1 MLRGLYTSAAG
12 MIAQQRRHDT
22 VTNNISN
29 LNTPGFKQ
37 GNAVNRSFPEMLIA
51 LTNGQANHPGSLNIG
66 LLNTGVFAEEDLSVY
81 VQGDLQQTRQ
91 PFDLALRSHINV
103 PGQAFDGA
111 GKGIDEQ
118 GNIVYQPQAFFTIA
132 GADDSARYTRNGNF
146 TVSTAGQ
153 LVTEDGYSV
162 VGVNGQPI
170 TLFDDVDNVAFPDA
184 IITET
189 GVLLDP
195 RTGQAIRDADGN
207 AKQLL
212 LTRIDQPNRLIR
224 EGTGLFRLN
233 EDEADLAQPVAAE
246 DDVTLYQGYLE
257 RSNVDPAQALV
268 DMMTALRA
276 YEANQK
282 MVQYYDRSLEK
293 AVNEVGRI
301 G

>member
-51 LTNGQANHPGSLNIG
+51 LTNGQADRPGAVNIG
-66 LLNTGVFAEEDLSVY
+66 HLNTGVFAEEDLSVY
-81 VQGDLQQTRQ
+81 VQGDLQETRQ
-91 PFDLALRSHINV
+91 PFDLAIRSHINV
-103 PGQAFDGA
+103 PGLSFDGA
-111 GKGIDEQ
+111 GKGIDGQ
-118 GNIVYQPQAFFTIA
+118 GNLIYQPQAFFTVA
-132 GADDSARYTRNGNF
+132 GADDSQRYTRNGNF
-146 TVSTAGQ
+146 TVNTAGQ
-153 LVTEDGYSV
+153 LVTDDGYPV
-162 VGVNGQPI
+162 IGVNGQAI
-170 TLFDDVDNVAFPDA
+170 TLTDDIDNVVYPDVF
-184 IITET
+184 ISET

-195 RTGQAIRDADGN
+195 QNGQPIRDADGN
-207 AKQLL
+207 NKQLL
-212 LTRIDQPNRLIR
+212 LTKIEQPNRLVR

-233 EDEADLAQPVAAE
+233 DEEAALAQPVAAE

-257 RSNVDPAQALV
+257 RSNVDSAQALV

-282 MVQYYDRSLEK
+282 MVQFYDRSLEK
-293 AVNEVGRI
+293 AVNEVGRV
-301 G
+301 